1 MLALDGVIVDTLAL
15 RGSVA
20 EEELVGGAGILALAL
35 ALLLS
40 GKHQLLLMA
49 RTLREREIAGSILRN
64 LNL

>member
-1 MLALDGVIVDTLAL
+1 MLALNGIIVDTLAL

-64 LNL
+64 LIL

>member
-1 MLALDGVIVDTLAL
+1 MLALNGIIVDTLAL

-35 ALLLS
+35 ALLLG

>member
-1 MLALDGVIVDTLAL
+1 MLALNGVIVDTLAL

-20 EEELVGGAGILALAL
+20 EEELVGGAGILAPAL
-35 ALLLS
+35 TLLLS